1 MHNKNIRVH
10 SDEVTKATYNA
21 LERRHVTI
29 EDIAEIVFTMQSP
42 YNEGLTIEHCIQS
55 VVRVLN
61 KREVQHAV
69 LVGSELDE
77 LAEKRMLSS
86 KNRDH

>member
-29 EDIAEIVFTMQSP
+29 EDIAESCLRCSHHIMKV
-42 YNEGLTIEHCIQS
+42 
-55 VVRVLN
+55 
-61 KREVQHAV
+61 
-69 LVGSELDE
+69 
-77 LAEKRMLSS
+77 
-86 KNRDH
+86 